1 MQESIE
7 VNRTELEE
15 RLILATDSAKAY
27 IWQLE
32 IDSGRIWT
40 TAQAK
45 EFFGFALNGELDLE
59 SLLSI
64 VHPEDREKLRLTVEE
79 AMRSGEDN
87 AAEYRIVRP
96 DGGIRWVLSRA
107 RSYPA
112 STRQSACLIGISI
125 DMTEG
130 KQVEQAVENR
140 LRFERLLSDLS
151 ARFVKTPPDRVDSK
165 IDYVLKQILKSMV
178 ARNQARPDD
187 CVF

>member
-27 IWQLE
+27 IWHLE

-40 TAQAK
+40 TAKAK
-45 EFFGFALNGELDLE
+45 EFFGFALNRELDLE
-59 SLLSI
+59 SFLNI

-96 DGGIRWVLSRA
+96 EGGIRWVLSRA

-112 STRQSACLIGISI
+112 STRQSACLIGVSI
-125 DMTEG
+125 DMT
-130 KQVEQAVENR
+130 A
-140 LRFERLLSDLS
+140 S
-151 ARFVKTPPDRVDSK
+151 ARTHWRITSFNSKKCGGVKRSSNTICIP
-165 IDYVLKQILKSMV
+165 
-178 ARNQARPDD
+178 RNNTRWSWKWP
-187 CVF
+187 